1 MKRQEMKADGSSR
14 LDSEAR
20 GASRKSREAGS
31 MQSQE
36 AGAGGDLA
44 WLSGRARGKFQ

>member
-20 GASRKSREAGS
+20 GTSRKSQEAGS
-31 MQSQE
+31 MHCH
-36 AGAGGDLA
+36 A
-44 WLSGRARGKFQ
+44 KP